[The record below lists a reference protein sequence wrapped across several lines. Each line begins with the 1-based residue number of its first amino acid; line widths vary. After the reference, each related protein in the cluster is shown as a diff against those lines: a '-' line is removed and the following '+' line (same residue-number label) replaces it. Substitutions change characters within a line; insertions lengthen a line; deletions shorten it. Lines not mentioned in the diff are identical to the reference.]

1 MSNFERD
8 MANTMLDA
16 ADARIASLEA
26 DKADLLRV
34 LSIADEKIR
43 SGEDA
48 RGQYIRENAALE
60 ARCRE
65 IEARTGPDFLQM
77 WMRAPNPML
86 GGAVPIEMM
95 RKGMGARVAAFI
107 DSALAAELANDSGM
121 ETRADHEC
129 EPNEMDGPICMIC
142 GKSMETFVRQ
152 PIDCKHEKATI
163 KCPDCGIDLTGNR
176 TVK

>member
-8 MANTMLDA
+8 MANTMLYA

-34 LSIADEKIR
+34 LGVADEKIR

-65 IEARTGPDFLQM
+65 LEAAMSEL
-77 WMRAPNPML
+77 
-86 GGAVPIEMM
+86 
-95 RKGMGARVAAFI
+95 MG
-107 DSALAAELANDSGM
+107 SATALH
-121 ETRADHEC
+121 RADGSILAYQVYV
-129 EPNEMDGPICMIC
+129 NDMDGRC
-142 GKSMETFVRQ
+142 GREFNIYPPASETGVA
-152 PIDCKHEKATI
+152 K
-163 KCPDCGIDLTGNR
+163 
-176 TVK
+176 